1 MTLECLGFCDW
12 EFGQFTSKELVHL
25 VRYYKNDIDEDRFDR
40 IFSTFLI
47 ELEIDKQN

>member
-12 EFGQFTSKELVHL
+12 EFGQFSSKEMVHL
-25 VRYYKNDIDEDRFDR
+25 TRYYIGDIDEERLDK

-47 ELEIDKQN
+47 ELEIDN